1 MQGNKL
7 TEQMEIDNKKRIT
20 ITNEEGQ
27 SFSRKRKCSTDATSP
42 NSTNTKSKKL
52 KQVNDDSKEK
62 LQTLMTER
70 ASLRTLVLQKQESL
84 RQLRLVKLYRTKN
97 DLSELQKL
105 IDKWRGA
112 CQESLSELQERM
124 PEPRPSINELIQLWQ
139 LDQDLLRYKTEEQSF

>member
-52 KQVNDDSKEK
+52 KQ
-62 LQTLMTER
+62 
-70 ASLRTLVLQKQESL
+70 
-84 RQLRLVKLYRTKN
+84 N